1 MEVLHAVFH
10 GALVGAHLV
19 VAALQQGLAARVHA
33 QGDFVVFH
41 TGFHVGGLLGF
52 GLGALALRGFTVRY
66 AGLRAALLRFVPGFA
81 VFAVFWLGTG
91 ALLKPAPESVQL
103 AAEALRG
110 LLAGLWFTLGWP
122 WVLRRHFK
130 A

>member
-1 MEVLHAVFH
+1 MPPEWA
-10 GALVGAHLV
+10 AN
-19 VAALQQGLAARVHA
+19 VAALHPEVKIAPLQITS
-33 QGDFVVFH
+33 VVRD
-41 TGFHVGGLLGF
+41 VSLLLGF